1 MSGPLRIREATPADE
16 PALRALTEVEMPGTI
31 RMAFRQVPDFFAAE
45 RVRGET
51 RLGVLTDDSDA
62 VLGCGARV
70 ARRAWFAGAWRR
82 TGYYCTLRATADG
95 RNARAVVTAYRWA
108 REVERADPL
117 AVVTSTV
124 MSGNVR
130 ARRLLTSRRFALPA
144 YLDAGEIMSFAVTA
158 KALRRLKTE
167 CAGIEVVSATAV
179 GEAALRAFYAEG
191 TDHQPLFPA
200 LPDPLPPGLSLADFI
215 VLRREGKIVAAAALW
230 NQRPF
235 RQVRIT
241 GYAPWLRMVRPLANL
256 GLSLLGYPELPLSGD
271 DLRFRYL
278 AFRKI
283 RGEGD
288 LLRLLMSVAGSR
300 LESGECLAFAL
311 HERDRLLA
319 ALKGLRAIRTASRLY
334 TLSYD
339 ANPYPVDFG
348 GVPYVEAAML

>member
-1 MSGPLRIREATPADE
+1 MSGPLRIREATLADE
-16 PALRALTEVEMPGTI
+16 PALRALTEVEMPGAI
-31 RMAFRQVPDFFAAE
+31 RMAFRQTPDFFAAE
-45 RVRGET
+45 VVRGET

-70 ARRAWFAGAWRR
+70 VRRAWFDGAWRR
-82 TGYYCTLRATADG
+82 TGYYCTLRATPSG

-117 AVVTSTV
+117 AVITSTV
-124 MSGNVR
+124 MSGNVH
-130 ARRLLTSRRFALPA
+130 ARRLLTSRRLALPA
-144 YLDAGEIMSFAVTA
+144 YLDAGGIVSFAATA
-158 KALRRLKTE
+158 KALRRLQAE
-167 CAGIEVVSATAV
+167 RAGSEVVSATVV

-200 LPDPLPPGLSLADFI
+200 LPDPLPPGLSPSDFI
-215 VLRREGKIVAAAALW
+215 VIRRDGKIVAAAALW
-230 NQRPF
+230 DQGPF

-256 GLSLLGYPELPLSGD
+256 GLSPLGYPELPSPGE

-283 RGEGD
+283 CGEGD
-288 LLRLLMSVAGSR
+288 LPRLLLAAAGSR

-311 HERDRLLA
+311 HERDRLLED
-319 ALKGLRAIRTASRLY
+319 LKGLRAIRTASRLY
-334 TLSYD
+334 TLSHD
-339 ANPYPVDFG
+339 ANPHPVDFG